1 MTRPS
6 TIFESPTTTP
16 EASRPTANSARPRTA
31 RPHPEYRTLFS
42 YPRPHGL
49 TRLVACIHDI
59 DSAIPPH
66 IILFASSCSSMSR
79 HSGLRLDASKS
90 NQLELSAS
98 IHRLLAR
105 VDPRSFA
112 RFSSKHVWRSV
123 GSVIRVSHR
132 MTELKGKPKAEVV
145 VAVVRRVV
153 VPIRRP
159 AVLRGVPVTATAVD
173 AVRALMT
180 LLQQ

>member
-1 MTRPS
+1 
-6 TIFESPTTTP
+6 
-16 EASRPTANSARPRTA
+16 
-31 RPHPEYRTLFS
+31 
-42 YPRPHGL
+42 
-49 TRLVACIHDI
+49 
-59 DSAIPPH
+59 
-66 IILFASSCSSMSR
+66 
-79 HSGLRLDASKS
+79 
-90 NQLELSAS
+90 
-98 IHRLLAR
+98 
-105 VDPRSFA
+105 
-112 RFSSKHVWRSV
+112 
-123 GSVIRVSHR
+123 